1 VSAYDSRAALVICD
15 EVPDRWPMPFVL
27 DDENILERAELLEGE
42 VPPP

>member
-1 VSAYDSRAALVICD
+1 
-15 EVPDRWPMPFVL
+15 MPFVL

>member
-1 VSAYDSRAALVICD
+1 LLLLPAMAVVCD

-27 DDENILERAELLEGE
+27 DDTSILARAELLEGE